1 MSNEKSEYLNEVT
14 GDEEFR
20 ASREDWRTKLAAD
33 ENLYRAGL
41 SLQKELSKHNYV
53 YQWNWMGIPI
63 IKMPDDIMVLQ
74 EFYFDFRPTAV
85 IEVGVAR
92 GGGIALAVSLQR
104 ICGIPVNVLGVD
116 IKFFE
121 HTKAALSGDFF
132 TGVELFENSSTTSET
147 IDKVKTFISGHEKI
161 FVTLDSDHTHQHVLN
176 ELDAIAP
183 LLPSGS
189 VILVADTILKDIVL
203 SDTPRNWD
211 SQNNPGTAVE
221 EFLSRNDNWKLSES
235 YSRRA
240 VLTESRDG
248 WLVKL

>member
-1 MSNEKSEYLNEVT
+1 MSNEKSEYLDEVT
-14 GDEEFR
+14 GDKEFR
-20 ASREDWRTKLAAD
+20 ISREEWRTNLAAD
-33 ENLYRAGL
+33 ENLYKSGL
-41 SLQKELSKHNYV
+41 ALQKELSKHNYV

-104 ICGIPVNVLGVD
+104 LCETPVHVLGID
-116 IKFFE
+116 IKFFD
-121 HTKAALSGDFF
+121 HTKTALAGEFF
-132 TGVELFENSSTTSET
+132 SGVELFEKSSTDPET
-147 IDKVKTFISGHEKI
+147 INKIKSFISGHEKI

-176 ELDAIAP
+176 ELNAIAP

-203 SDTPRNWD
+203 SDTPRSWN
-211 SQNNPGTAVE
+211 SENNPGTAVD
-221 EFLSRNDNWKLSES
+221 EFLSLNNNWKMSEK

-248 WLVKL
+248 WLLKT

>member
-14 GDEEFR
+14 GDLEFR
-20 ASREDWRTKLAAD
+20 ASREDWRKKLAAD
-33 ENLYRAGL
+33 ENLYKSGL
-41 SLQKELSKHNYV
+41 AFQKELSKHNYV
-53 YQWNWMGIPI
+53 YQWNWMGVPI

-85 IEVGVAR
+85 IEIGVAR

-132 TGVELFENSSTTSET
+132 TGVDLFEKSSTDPET
-147 IDKVKTFISGHEKI
+147 INKIKTFISGHERI

-176 ELDAIAP
+176 ELNALAP

-189 VILVADTILKDIVL
+189 VILVADTILKDVVL
-203 SDTPRNWD
+203 NDTPRNWN
-211 SQNNPGTAVE
+211 SLNNPGTAID
-221 EFLSRNDNWKLSES
+221 EFLLTNINWKISKT

-248 WLVKL
+248 WLFKI